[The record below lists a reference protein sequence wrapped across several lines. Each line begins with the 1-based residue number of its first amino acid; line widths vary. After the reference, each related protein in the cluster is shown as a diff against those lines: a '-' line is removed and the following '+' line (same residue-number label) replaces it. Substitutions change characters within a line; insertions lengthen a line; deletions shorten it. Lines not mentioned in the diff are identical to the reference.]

1 MKKWLSILLLLSLP
15 LTPAIA
21 GELKEY
27 NGPELPDFSLP
38 DMHGT
43 MQSLSDHRGKVVLL
57 NFWATW
63 CPPCIKEMPSMQRL
77 EKQLQGRDFTIVAV
91 NMGEDEQTINAFLE
105 KYPVDFTILLDKDGK
120 VLNSWKI
127 VAFPTTF
134 LVDRSGRISHALFG
148 GMEWDEPAAVAV
160 VESLLSQD

>member
-1 MKKWLSILLLLSLP
+1 
-15 LTPAIA
+15 
-21 GELKEY
+21 
-27 NGPELPDFSLP
+27 
-38 DMHGT
+38 
-43 MQSLSDHRGKVVLL
+43 
-57 NFWATW
+57 
-63 CPPCIKEMPSMQRL
+63 MQRL

-120 VLNSWKI
+120 ILNSWKI

-134 LVDRSGRISHALFG
+134 LVDPSGRISHALFG